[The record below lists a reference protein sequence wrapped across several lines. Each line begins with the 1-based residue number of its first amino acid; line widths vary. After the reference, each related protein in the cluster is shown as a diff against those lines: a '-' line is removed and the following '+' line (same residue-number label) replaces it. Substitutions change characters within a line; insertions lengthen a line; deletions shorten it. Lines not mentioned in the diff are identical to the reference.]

1 MIQNIWDTEKSNTQR
16 VVYSDTNLAEE
27 TRKILN
33 NLTLYLK
40 KPEKEEQTP
49 KIITRRMKEII
60 RIRAEIET

>member
-33 NLTLYLK
+33 NLTLYLN

-49 KIITRRMKEII
+49 KIINRRMKEII